1 MGNQERKARST
12 ARQWWYYIGNE
23 SRKRERQEWVKN
35 LKGWQVIPVFIG
47 TLLVMLILVL
57 ILPFAWL
64 YDKTR

>member
-1 MGNQERKARST
+1 MSPENG
-12 ARQWWYYIGNE
+12 
-23 SRKRERQEWVKN
+23 ERQEWVKN